1 MFAMFLMPLNLCPSM
16 YSYSRLPTEGL
27 PSEVESML
35 RCMRIYSHGTWL
47 AEETE
52 RFVIFSISLIS
63 MCILSIYI
71 QLGMGCRVIMTS
83 FIFSIS
89 AQQGKSGRLQ
99 FTAPT
104 IQKPISSGNELILA
118 SFPHILS
125 HIYSICGI
133 FDQIFSYSVYEAGD
147 SQVPFVEKKSVR
159 QNIAIQVCTPCNG
172 SYHNIIEL
180 YISYLVI

>member
-1 MFAMFLMPLNLCPSM
+1 
-16 YSYSRLPTEGL
+16 
-27 PSEVESML
+27 
-35 RCMRIYSHGTWL
+35 
-47 AEETE
+47 
-52 RFVIFSISLIS
+52 
-63 MCILSIYI
+63 
-71 QLGMGCRVIMTS
+71 MTS

-104 IQKPISSGNELILA
+104 IQKPITSGKKLIYA
-118 SFPHILS
+118 SFS
-125 HIYSICGI
+125 HIQIHVHIYPMRGI

-159 QNIAIQVCTPCNG
+159 QNIAIQVCIPRNG

-180 YISYLVI
+180 YIS